1 MLQPHQTLMEKKGR
15 LINLRAMIKIIP
27 GFIKRFLIKIHFL
40 VRNSKE
46 NQIPFSVRVS
56 KGVTIGKKCKIGTNV
71 SLGPMVTLG
80 NGVTIAS
87 GVFLER
93 ISIGDG
99 SAVES
104 GIKITGCGEGKI
116 IVGKESY
123 LGINNVLD
131 WSDDIT
137 IGDFVHIA
145 GPSTGIFSHTSAPMC
160 LQSIPLHMKD
170 KTNRPTA
177 PVVIENNVYIG
188 GNCTIYPGVTIGH
201 HSVIAP
207 NSAVNKDIE
216 PYSMYGGVPAR
227 KIKDLK

>member
-1 MLQPHQTLMEKKGR
+1 MLQPYQTLMEKKGR
-15 LINLRAMIKIIP
+15 LINLSAMKKIIP
-27 GFIKRFLIKIHFL
+27 GFIKRFLIKILFL

-80 NGVTIAS
+80 NGVNIAS

-137 IGDFVHIA
+137 VGDFVHIA
-145 GPSTGIFSHTSAPMC
+145 GPSTGIFTHTSAPMC
-160 LQSIPLHMKD
+160 LQSIPLHIKD
-170 KTNRPTA
+170 KTYRPIA
-177 PVVIENNVYIG
+177 PVIIESNVYIG
-188 GNCTIYPGVTIGH
+188 GNCTVYPGVKIGH
-201 HSVIAP
+201 HSVVAP